1 MLARIGLFV
10 CVCERECVCP
20 EKLKLLFPGCIVNVS
35 VCFTACLRGKHERMH
50 NGRRP
55 IAMVTG
61 CKRMKECE
69 RNRVKKAENH
79 CLWVQK

>member
-1 MLARIGLFV
+1 MRFFV
-10 CVCERECVCP
+10 YACMYRPNLCVCERECVCP

-61 CKRMKECE
+61 CKRMKVCE
-69 RNRVKKAENH
+69 KKRGTE
-79 CLWVQK
+79 